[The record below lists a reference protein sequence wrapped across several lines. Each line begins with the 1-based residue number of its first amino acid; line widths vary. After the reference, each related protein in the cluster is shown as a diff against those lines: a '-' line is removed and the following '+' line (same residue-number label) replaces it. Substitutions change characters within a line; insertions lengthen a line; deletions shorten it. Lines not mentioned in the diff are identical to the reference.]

1 MMLSSLLAAF
11 YLLVLLSVVQDSCAA
26 VPANMFSPLIAQKVS
41 STAAAFAGNYPQYT
55 TTNTGAWLFFSPDTW
70 TSGFFPAT
78 LYEMN
83 VRQKLCPSSGAGP
96 NWLALGR
103 SETAAIAHIETDD
116 TVMHD
121 VGFISFPFQAE
132 LVV

>member
-1 MMLSSLLAAF
+1 LSAATT
-11 YLLVLLSVVQDSCAA
+11 LPSQL
-26 VPANMFSPLIAQKVS
+26 FSPLIAQKVS
-41 STAAAFAGNYPQYT
+41 ATATSFNGNYPQYT
-55 TTNTGAWLFFSPDTW
+55 TRDTGAWLLFSVNTW

-83 VRQKLCPSSGAGP
+83 TRQGLCPSSGSASGV

-103 SETAAIAHIETDD
+103 SESGPLAAIETVN
-116 TVMHD
+116 TVEHD